1 MIHIVLFL
9 IFCDHKFYSCSSHK
23 SYCSPYN
30 CGKLTGNLNGELR
43 PDIFGRS
50 IILDINA
57 LVKESAFYPLPV
69 SVSRITNVI
78 GFVNQESSYLRKKTR
93 KKTHYSNR
101 NSIVL
106 DEKRELCV

>member
-1 MIHIVLFL
+1 MIYMIHIVLFL
-9 IFCDHKFYSCSSHK
+9 IFCDHRFYCCSSHK
-23 SYCSPYN
+23 SYCSPCN

-93 KKTHYSNR
+93 KKNLLLKQKQLSP
-101 NSIVL
+101 
-106 DEKRELCV
+106 